1 MANRGPFVILSRV
14 KKCTKILPHRATI
27 LFIQVFSFF
36 VCFSDQRAVKIL
48 SVRFRPDRISSC
60 DFSKS
65 KQQQSFSSYYCLRSN
80 ALRTMCGKIRFIL
93 RAVSSPA
100 PAAAVVYISTYPR
113 RGARRVHFSWS
124 LGPSPRLPTVVWPR
138 IDAPP
143 VDCASGVTQHGSTT
157 AVSPPN
163 SSIVLVLDN
172 ILNLRPSIRFEKYH
186 FGPSLRILSQNLI
199 TAYRKKTVLI

>member
-100 PAAAVVYISTYPR
+100 PAAAVVYQVYQYVPTQRCPPSALLLVSRPEPAPSDCSLATDR
-113 RGARRVHFSWS
+113 RATRRLRVGCDATWLYNCCVATQLVDRSGA
-124 LGPSPRLPTVVWPR
+124 G
-138 IDAPP
+138 
-143 VDCASGVTQHGSTT
+143 
-157 AVSPPN
+157 
-163 SSIVLVLDN
+163 
-172 ILNLRPSIRFEKYH
+172 
-186 FGPSLRILSQNLI
+186 
-199 TAYRKKTVLI
+199 